1 MKVRFLA
8 DANFNQRIVAGL
20 LLREP
25 SLDFALPQEMIPE
38 RMKDPDVL
46 DLAHASGRIVVSHD
60 VTTMPLWFDQCV
72 GERRCAGLV
81 LVPDKVLIRDA
92 IEDLLL
98 IWHLTEAEEW
108 VNRME
113 WLPL

>member
-1 MKVRFLA
+1 MRVRFLA
-8 DANFNQRIVAGL
+8 DANFNQKIVAGL

-25 SLDFALPQEMIPE
+25 SIDFALPRTMIPE
-38 RMKDPDVL
+38 RMRDPDVL
-46 DLAHASGRIVVSHD
+46 DVAHRAGRILVSHD
-60 VTTMPLWFDQCV
+60 VTTMPRWFDQCV
-72 GERRCAGLV
+72 EERSCAGVILV
-81 LVPDKVLIRDA
+81 SERLPIRET

-98 IWHLTEAEEW
+98 VWHLTEAEEW